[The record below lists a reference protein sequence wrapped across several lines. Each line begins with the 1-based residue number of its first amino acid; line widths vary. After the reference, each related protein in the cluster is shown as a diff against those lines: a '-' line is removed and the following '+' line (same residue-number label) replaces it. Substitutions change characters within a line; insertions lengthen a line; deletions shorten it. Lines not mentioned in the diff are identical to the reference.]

1 MAGLY
6 RRDYTNL
13 TKQEIEEK
21 EQLERENIDPNSK
34 FSVNLYYDYSKAVRH
49 NMSLFPNNFMDNAD
63 LQQNCDELVS
73 QCNGLEELL
82 NGKITELDIKR
93 YIQNNEYYHIPAS
106 IFKYYNFG
114 HHAAY
119 VFKEFR
125 LGTNFSADY
134 LLVGDSSDKHQF
146 IFVEF
151 ENPYSTYSSNITVGN
166 GDFGDTIRK
175 GINQIN
181 DWKAFVESNYSTVT
195 AEFKKHT
202 TKQLPDEFYT
212 YDATRMNYVVVAG
225 RRSDYNDKT
234 RRLRRGLE
242 KDTKIKL
249 LHYDNLIDVAR
260 STIGNWTY

>member
-1 MAGLY
+1 MAVLY
-6 RRDYTNL
+6 RRDYTIL
-13 TKQEIEEK
+13 TKDEIDEK
-21 EQLERENIDPNSK
+21 EQLEREKIDPNSK

-49 NMSLFPNNFMDNAD
+49 NESLFPNNFIDNAD
-63 LQQNCDELVS
+63 LQQNRDELFS
-73 QCNGLEELL
+73 QCDGFKELL
-82 NGKITELDIKR
+82 NGKITELGIKR

-119 VFKEFR
+119 VFKEFH
-125 LGTNFSADY
+125 LGTYFSADY
-134 LLVGDSSDKHQF
+134 LLVGDSSDGHQF

-151 ENPYSTYSSNITVGN
+151 ENVYGNITIGD

-181 DWKAFVESNYSTVT
+181 DWKAFIQSNYSTIT

-202 TKQLPDEFYT
+202 TKQLTDEFYD
-212 YDATRMNYVVVAG
+212 YDATRMNFVVVAG
-225 RRSDYNDKT
+225 RRDDFNDKT
-234 RRLRRGLE
+234 RRLRRLLE
-242 KDTKIKL
+242 ENSKIKL
-249 LHYDNLIDVAR
+249 LHYDNLIDVAI